1 MAEDGAAMAA
11 KCRRAKSA
19 RAGAPPGGQ
28 ARRAKK
34 IRPEGRKKLQQ
45 QAQQLAGTSQ
55 CDEKFIMYEIDSKMS
70 CPFDGRLVADFLK

>member
-1 MAEDGAAMAA
+1 MAPQWQRNAVSPRVPGA
-11 KCRRAKSA
+11 
-19 RAGAPPGGQ
+19 GTPPGGQ

-55 CDEKFIMYEIDSKMS
+55 CGEKFIMYEIDSKM
-70 CPFDGRLVADFLK
+70 